1 VFRISER
8 VGMNDPERDGYGL
21 LLAQDYVSPNTRGD
35 RCYQLCAVYNVR
47 PRLNIFEVES
57 LTLQSGIINKPH
69 LRSLSL
75 NHVIEH
81 ANADAKLIGCGRA
94 LVFKLQGRE
103 SSETC

>member
-1 VFRISER
+1 MVIDIQRLTRKDNAVGDKSVKIIMKFMFIDFRC
-8 VGMNDPERDGYGL
+8 V
-21 LLAQDYVSPNTRGD
+21 
-35 RCYQLCAVYNVR
+35 
-47 PRLNIFEVES
+47 
-57 LTLQSGIINKPH
+57 IINKPH